1 MDLFK
6 LENTSVSGN
15 PVVLENCGK
24 ASLQG
29 LTVYGKSTQVT
40 TTGAQ
45 LFVSKKSQESID
57 GMTLTQKDDGGWH
70 LEGTCTADNFR
81 NIRLLEP
88 TEYFTFHREIIHYLL
103 QVLFLILLLLVLLK

>member
-15 PVVLENCGK
+15 PVVLEDCGK
-24 ASLQG
+24 APLQG

-45 LFVSKKSQESID
+45 LFVSKNHKNQMS
-57 GMTLTQKDDGGWH
+57 G
-70 LEGTCTADNFR
+70 
-81 NIRLLEP
+81 
-88 TEYFTFHREIIHYLL
+88 
-103 QVLFLILLLLVLLK
+103 

>member
-45 LFVSKKSQESID
+45 LFVSKNHK
-57 GMTLTQKDDGGWH
+57 
-70 LEGTCTADNFR
+70 N
-81 NIRLLEP
+81 
-88 TEYFTFHREIIHYLL
+88 
-103 QVLFLILLLLVLLK
+103 